1 MSEYVKRDG
10 WLETSE
16 RVCDW
21 LVCMVCSVSDWCD
34 WIERVLL
41 GWLVRVRLV
50 RWARVVR

>member
-1 MSEYVKRDG
+1 MSEYVKCDG

-21 LVCMVCSVSDWCD
+21 LVSMVCSDDGWCE